1 LKDEIQFE
9 QIVEE
14 YGPAIARIAASFES
28 ELTLREDLIQDIGI
42 AILTSIGNYSGTGSI
57 KGFVLRIAHN
67 KAIDHVAKEATR
79 KRYITS
85 SEEDL
90 GISLNLENKIQLS
103 QEQTKLICAINRLS
117 LPLKEAM
124 TLLLEDMSYKE
135 IAEILGISVS
145 NVGIRVSRAK
155 TLLLGDLS

>member
-1 LKDEIQFE
+1 MLFQ
-9 QIVEE
+9 QIVEQ

-28 ELTLREDLIQDIGI
+28 EPNLREDLIQDIGI
-42 AILTSIGNYSGTGSI
+42 AILTSIGNYSGKGSI

-79 KRYITS
+79 KRHITS
-85 SEEDL
+85 SADEL
-90 GISLNLENKIQLS
+90 GIAALNIENKIQLN
-103 QEQTKLICAINRLS
+103 QEQTRLIRAINRLS
-117 LPLKEAM
+117 VPLKEAM

-135 IAEILGISVS
+135 IAEILGISVG

-155 TLLLGDLS
+155 TILMEDLS